1 MKTQTLGLILVL
13 KEDLLLQYYMF
24 FTLKNTTMQL
34 FFLKIK
40 KLHLIFVRKYH
51 FDFCFFL

>member
-24 FTLKNTTMQL
+24 FTLKIL
-34 FFLKIK
+34 PCSYFFEN
-40 KLHLIFVRKYH
+40 
-51 FDFCFFL
+51 